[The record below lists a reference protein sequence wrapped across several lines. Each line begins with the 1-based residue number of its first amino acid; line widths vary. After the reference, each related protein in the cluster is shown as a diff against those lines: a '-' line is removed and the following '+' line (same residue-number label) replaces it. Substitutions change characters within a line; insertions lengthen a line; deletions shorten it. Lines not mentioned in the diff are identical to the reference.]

1 MGFFLRKVITTVQI
15 MGKLTEI
22 ASFILAVIGLIWYT
36 FVAVVCLIAFIGR
49 PTNES
54 DDESDD
60 AMIRQMVFIGKWIF
74 FSIGLFAICQA
85 MLHFGLLYGLK
96 QRKAGFVKCW
106 LIVKYVEIVLAVL
119 TSLSHLILLVY
130 QTNASW
136 TIIKGQL
143 IYYTLIFLYNFV
155 KSCACYMV
163 SKVHNEIKEEDDEE
177 KSLKRQF
184 AYSLH
189 HGDIEIAKANGKY
202 MKF

>member
-54 DDESDD
+54 DDKSDD
-60 AMIRQMVFIGKWIF
+60 EMIRQMVFFGKWIF
-74 FSIGLFAICQA
+74 FSIGLFAICQS

-130 QTNASW
+130 QSNASW

-143 IYYTLIFLYNFV
+143 IYYTLIFLCNFV

-163 SKVHNEIKEEDDEE
+163 SKVHNEMKEEDSEE
-177 KSLKRQF
+177 KSLRKQF

-189 HGDIEIAKANGKY
+189 HDDIEVAKANGKY

>member
-54 DDESDD
+54 DDKSDD
-60 AMIRQMVFIGKWIF
+60 EMIRQMVFIGKWIF
-74 FSIGLFAICQA
+74 FSIGLFAICQS

-96 QRKAGFVKCW
+96 ERKAGFLKFW

-119 TSLSHLILLVY
+119 TCLSHLILLIY
-130 QTNASW
+130 QSNASW
-136 TIIKGQL
+136 TIIKGPL
-143 IYYTLIFLYNFV
+143 TYYTLIFLYNFV

-163 SKVHNEIKEEDDEE
+163 SKVHNEMKEEDSEE
-177 KSLKRQF
+177 KSSTGNL
-184 AYSLH
+184 L
-189 HGDIEIAKANGKY
+189 ILCI
-202 MKF
+202 